1 MRFCD
6 SRGLSVYFMHRYGY
20 SYKEI
25 SAVEDISKSTV
36 KYYLDNLRK
45 YPALELDMF
54 FSQADQPAER
64 ADIVRLSRELAAIV
78 SAEKAEVIR
87 ELKLPPQPVKNTVT
101 GVLDNAI
108 SKASAVTFEPPV
120 KTEAPIAPVAA
131 AAPQEVR
138 PAAGKN
144 TVKTAV
150 IPILSGI
157 AALFFGLAF
166 SK

>member
-78 SAEKAEVIR
+78 AREKAEVIR

-108 SKASAVTFEPPV
+108 SKASAVTFEPPPL
-120 KTEAPIAPVAA
+120 KTEAPIVPVAA

-138 PAAGKN
+138 PGKN

-166 SK
+166 TK

>member
-54 FSQADQPAER
+54 FSRADQPVER

-78 SAEKAEVIR
+78 STEKAEIIR
-87 ELKLPPQPVKNTVT
+87 TLKLPPQPGKNTVAN
-101 GVLDNAI
+101 VLDNAI
-108 SKASAVTFEPPV
+108 SKASAVNYEPPPA

-131 AAPQEVR
+131 PLKLSPQ
-138 PAAGKN
+138 PGKN

-166 SK
+166 TK